1 MITYEDICSKYNDMR
16 VACLDNKNS
25 LANQIN
31 QLFLFIRNDLGL
43 SGRVWKDHDGSL
55 NTYVNI
61 LDLSKSPPTVSDAY
75 SLNYQFNGKNPY
87 CLFGIEIILE
97 QAKNAYPKTQYH
109 IKLNAKLNEGNVIMS
124 IEKNGEYNEFI
135 IDTTS
140 NQKFV
145 EIARFIK
152 QTLLE
157 TFS

>member
-1 MITYEDICSKYNDMR
+1 MVTYEDICSKYNDMR
-16 VACLDNKNS
+16 VACVDNKNS
-25 LANQIN
+25 LATQIN

-61 LDLSKSPPTVSDAY
+61 LDLSKSPPAVSDAY
-75 SLNYQFNGKNPY
+75 SLSYQFNGKNPI
-87 CLFGIEIILE
+87 CFFGIEIILE

-109 IKLNAKLNEGNVIMS
+109 IKLKAKLDEQNIVMFV
-124 IEKNGEYNEFI
+124 EKNGEYHEFI

-140 NQKFV
+140 SQKFV
-145 EIARFIK
+145 EVAGFIK